1 MTSCLVSTILV
12 LQNHGVML
20 RVAINN
26 FLGKRR
32 RMLSCNLICKGQ
44 LSQEEHGQ
52 WQTSLANTNNNFTN
66 PANLLLH
73 GAAHWIDAGIYYI
86 STFPPPLSNLYFPRD
101 STVQW
106 FFFSLLK
113 SHCWFLILKT
123 AYNNVAKRGDSE
135 ARKYKRSILAS
146 AVIRGWPTEYNFI
159 LVILT
164 FHIEKLSISASEIKY
179 WMLKMQR
186 DAKFPFNHVGSPFKP
201 NH

>member
-1 MTSCLVSTILV
+1 MGNGKHLWQILITTLQILLISCSTALLTGSMQESIILAHFHLHSPISISPET
-12 LQNHGVML
+12 LQ
-20 RVAINN
+20 
-26 FLGKRR
+26 F
-32 RMLSCNLICKGQ
+32 S
-44 LSQEEHGQ
+44 
-52 WQTSLANTNNNFTN
+52 
-66 PANLLLH
+66 
-73 GAAHWIDAGIYYI
+73 D
-86 STFPPPLSNLYFPRD
+86 
-101 STVQW
+101 

-146 AVIRGWPTEYNFI
+146 AVIRGWPTEYSFI